1 MKNDVG
7 NEVVSLNPLTATGIE
22 RMILVIR
29 DKQVLL
35 DRDLATIYGVE
46 TKRINEQ
53 VKRNIERFPEEF
65 CFQLNLEEASCSSKS
80 QIATLNASG
89 NKRGFNVKKLPYAF
103 TEQGVAM
110 LSAVL
115 HSENAIRVSI
125 GIMNAFVAMR
135 HFMMQNGCIVNRL
148 SNVEAKIIN
157 QDERMLAQDRKM
169 LEHDQKIDELFEAM
183 DRGEMRSKGLFYN
196 NQVFDAYVFVCGLI
210 RQAKKRIVLVDRYV
224 DEKTLTMMLKRQKDV
239 SVTIY
244 TYDKSK
250 VFGVDLSVYNAQY
263 PNCPIK
269 ILPSYGMHDRFLFID
284 EIAYHFGASLK
295 DLGSN
300 TFFFSKEEFT
310 LDEVMKKS
318 NEIAKE
324 KAQNE
329 KC

>member
-1 MKNDVG
+1 M
-7 NEVVSLNPLTATGIE
+7 P
-22 RMILVIR
+22 
-29 DKQVLL
+29 
-35 DRDLATIYGVE
+35 
-46 TKRINEQ
+46 
-53 VKRNIERFPEEF
+53 F
-65 CFQLNLEEASCSSKS
+65 
-80 QIATLNASG
+80 
-89 NKRGFNVKKLPYAF
+89 AF

-115 HSENAIRVSI
+115 RSKTAIQVSI
-125 GIMNAFVAMR
+125 AIMDAFVSMR
-135 HFMMQNGCIVNRL
+135 HFMMQNGGFVNRL
-148 SNVEAKIIN
+148 SNVEAKMIA
-157 QDERMLAQDRKM
+157 QDERIFAQDKKI
-169 LEHDQKIDELFEAM
+169 LEHDQKLDAVFEAM
-183 DRGEMRSKGLFYN
+183 DRGELRAKGLFYN

-224 DEKTLTMMLKRQKDV
+224 DEKTLAMMLKREKGV

-284 EIAYHFGASLK
+284 DTAYHFGASLK

-318 NEIAKE
+318 NEMAKE
-324 KAQNE
+324 KVQNE

>member
-1 MKNDVG
+1 
-7 NEVVSLNPLTATGIE
+7 
-22 RMILVIR
+22 
-29 DKQVLL
+29 
-35 DRDLATIYGVE
+35 
-46 TKRINEQ
+46 
-53 VKRNIERFPEEF
+53 
-65 CFQLNLEEASCSSKS
+65 
-80 QIATLNASG
+80 
-89 NKRGFNVKKLPYAF
+89 
-103 TEQGVAM
+103 
-110 LSAVL
+110 
-115 HSENAIRVSI
+115 
-125 GIMNAFVAMR
+125 MR

-196 NQVFDAYVFVCGLI
+196 NQIFDAYVFVCGLI
-210 RQAKKRIVLVDRYV
+210 RQAKKRIILVDRYV
-224 DEKTLTMMLKRQKDV
+224 DEKTLAMMLKRQKNV

-284 EIAYHFGASLK
+284 ETAYHFGASLK

-318 NEIAKE
+318 DEIAKE

-329 KC
+329 K